1 MVPILRSGKK
11 RYSIKG
17 FLSGNPGRWR
27 PHYTTA
33 YGRAGRATSVPQIWI
48 GEQHIGGCDQLYGL
62 ERSGGL
68 DPCLRKSQSNR
79 HDFDTEGEP
88 AWLKK
93 EQQPLRKQPHNSNL
107 SPSGFYTKDISFRVS
122 DDAERLPP
130 GWKFAVNVDL
140 NTKSSRVDE
149 GNHEVVLTL
158 TITAKLEEQTAFL
171 VEVQQAGIFFVAGI
185 EGDALRQLLST
196 VAPTILF
203 PYAREAID
211 NLVVKGGFP
220 ALMIAPVNF
229 DALFRQAVAQQA
241 AEAGEDGDAT
251 EDGEAAPEGATH

>member
-1 MVPILRSGKK
+1 
-11 RYSIKG
+11 
-17 FLSGNPGRWR
+17 
-27 PHYTTA
+27 
-33 YGRAGRATSVPQIWI
+33 
-48 GEQHIGGCDQLYGL
+48 
-62 ERSGGL
+62 
-68 DPCLRKSQSNR
+68 
-79 HDFDTEGEP
+79 
-88 AWLKK
+88 
-93 EQQPLRKQPHNSNL
+93 
-107 SPSGFYTKDISFRVS
+107 
-122 DDAERLPP
+122 
-130 GWKFAVNVDL
+130 VDL
-140 NTKSSRVDE
+140 NTKSSRVDEE

-211 NLVVKGGFP
+211 SLVVKGGFP

-241 AEAGEDGDAT
+241 EEGAAEPAVEG
-251 EDGEAAPEGATH
+251 GEAPPEGATH